1 MYSLNVHFRKGVIP
15 MHIRTN
21 HNWHEFKCRAEVP
34 VKILTNQFD
43 WMIPKSIRDKPELVK
58 KWCRGIDGPEPELED
73 NTGDYWDG
81 FFCYRGYWEH
91 TSEYTR
97 ITENTS
103 NSFTHNIPKG
113 DPLGYWDGIKHDSMS
128 TGTLI
133 KLDKDGERYQVA
145 SYRS

>member
-1 MYSLNVHFRKGVIP
+1 

-34 VKILTNQFD
+34 VKILTSQFD
-43 WMIPKSIRDKPELVK
+43 WMIPESIRDKPELVK
-58 KWCRGIDGPEPELED
+58 AWCKGERRPELED
-73 NTGDYWDG
+73 MNGDYWDG
-81 FFCYRGYWEH
+81 FFCYHGYWEH
-91 TSEYTR
+91 ASEYTR
-97 ITENTS
+97 ITENTAD
-103 NSFTHNIPKG
+103 IPAFHAPK
-113 DPLGYWDGIKHDSMS
+113 DSPLLHWEGIKHDSMS